1 MASRDQPRIER
12 VARALG
18 PWRKYAALRYEMT
31 KYSLTNQSRIE
42 RVARALYD
50 ATPFEEFEEGQPTN
64 GSAEPKNWDDLDEV
78 EYPIKQEFRVM
89 ATIAIEAMNDELDEG
104 LRQFQLPAVLAELTS
119 LSKPD
124 ALRVLN
130 AAIERIMESPNK

>member
-1 MASRDQPRIER
+1 MASLDQSRIGR
-12 VARALG
+12 VAHALG
-18 PWRKYAALRYEMT
+18 PYRKYAALRYEMA

-64 GSAEPKNWDDLDEV
+64 GPAEPKKWDELDEA

-89 ATIAIEAMNDELDEG
+89 ATIAIEAMNDELDES
-104 LRQFQLPAVLAELTS
+104 LRQFQLPAVMAELNS

-130 AAIERIMESPNK
+130 AAIEQIMEK